1 MSPLTTRSHSGFG
14 GGQDHAARLMGGK
27 QQWVERT
34 NEVKKQPLPFSIR
47 PVRIAFGVGKR
58 MGIINKRLLSL
69 SNPL

>member
-58 MGIINKRLLSL
+58 MVLSEPDLLKISL
-69 SNPL
+69 G